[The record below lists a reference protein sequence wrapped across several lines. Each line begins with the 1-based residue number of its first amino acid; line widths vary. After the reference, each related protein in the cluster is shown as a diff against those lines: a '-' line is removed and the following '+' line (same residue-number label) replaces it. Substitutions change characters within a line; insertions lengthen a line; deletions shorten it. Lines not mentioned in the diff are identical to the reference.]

1 MKIPAI
7 TVPTPGSARRH
18 AGQAALALLAILMA
32 ACGPLQGPEADRA
45 ARAGAER
52 SAAAL
57 ASAGRHGEAAQAYRD
72 LALTARSVPEQQR
85 LLTLVTREEQQA
97 GDLEAAR
104 RTLASVPRP
113 IAETNA
119 LLWAQVAGSVL
130 LAVGEPDRAL
140 AEILLARQAPDARSW
155 AELLRLRAEA
165 LFALGRPTD
174 AVAAL
179 VERETLLTDASE
191 VAENRRAI
199 LAGVR
204 ETSANITSRMAS
216 EAADPIVAGWLALGA
231 ALGAPQP
238 ALAVN
243 DWRARYPR
251 HPANETLAAEAQLAV
266 PVITAAPRRLALLL
280 PLSGRQQ
287 ALGAAVRDGFLAA
300 RFENPGGGP
309 RPDVGVYDVEAL
321 GAITA
326 YRQAVADGADWI
338 VGPLL
343 KDAVLEVAAESRAIP
358 VLALNTLAEGQ
369 SGGPGFYQFALLP
382 EDEAR
387 QVATGALAAGRER
400 AIALIPASEWGQRV
414 LSSFMAEF
422 EPGGGQ
428 LLGYRPYDPLES
440 DFSGMIEDLLLIA
453 ESEARK
459 NRLAADLGVTLG
471 FSPRRRQDVD
481 LILLAAGGRAG
492 RLLRPQLRF
501 YGAGAVA
508 TYATSA
514 VYDGGTASTD
524 LDGVIFP
531 DAPWIANTRPE
542 IESVKATLDLYWPRE
557 STQLARFYAMGYD
570 AWGLVPALAT
580 GSLQTG
586 AIYRGV
592 SGALSLDGAG
602 AVHRELD
609 WLEIRRGRP
618 TPVAPPMPSGALEL
632 RLEPAPELAPL

>member
-1 MKIPAI
+1 M
-7 TVPTPGSARRH
+7 ARRR
-18 AGQAALALLAILMA
+18 AGQAALVLVTILMA

-57 ASAGRHGEAAQAYRD
+57 GSAGRHGEAAEAYRQ
-72 LALTARSVPEQQR
+72 LALTARSVAEQQR
-85 LLTLVTREEQQA
+85 LLTLVAREEQQS

-119 LLWAQVAGSVL
+119 LLWAQVAGGVL
-130 LAVGEPDRAL
+130 LATGEPDRAL

-165 LFALGRPTD
+165 LFALGRPAD

-179 VERETLLTDASE
+179 VEREARLADPADI
-191 VAENRRAI
+191 AANRQAI
-199 LAGVR
+199 LGGLR
-204 ETSANITSRMAS
+204 ETGGDISAGTLS
-216 EAADPIVAGWLALGA
+216 EAADPVVAGWLALGA
-231 ALGAPQP
+231 ALASPQP
-238 ALAVN
+238 ALAIN
-243 DWRARYPR
+243 DWRTRYPR

-300 RFENPGGGP
+300 RFANAGGGP
-309 RPDVGVYDVEAL
+309 RPDVGIYDVDTL
-321 GAITA
+321 GAATA
-326 YRQAVADGADWI
+326 YRQAVADGAEWV

-343 KDAVLEVAAESRAIP
+343 KDAVLEVAVESRAIP

-387 QVATGALAAGRER
+387 QVAVGALAAGQQR
-400 AIALIPASEWGQRV
+400 AIALIPASEWGRRV
-414 LSSFMAEF
+414 LASFTAEF
-422 EPGGGQ
+422 EPRGGQ

-440 DFSGMIEDLLLIA
+440 DFSGMIEDLLLIS
-453 ESEARK
+453 ESEARES
-459 NRLAADLGVTLG
+459 RLAADLGVKLE

-501 YGAGAVA
+501 YGAGAVP

-514 VYDGGTASTD
+514 VYDGGVAGTD

-531 DAPWIANTRPE
+531 DAPWIADTRPE
-542 IESVKATLDLYWPRE
+542 IESVKATLERYWPGE
-557 STQLARFYAMGYD
+557 SNQLARFYAMGYD

-586 AIYRGV
+586 GVFRGG
-592 SGALSLDGAG
+592 SGSLSLDEFG

-618 TPVAPPMPSGALEL
+618 APVTPPAPSGGLEL
-632 RLEPAPELAPL
+632 PLEPAPELGPL